1 MPYEK
6 FFSDLAQLVMQF
18 YVGASN
24 LSLQCK
30 LQCDNVVQLV
40 NFCGN
45 IIAASDESFKDGLW
59 RRREWQSKIAASL
72 EILSLYAFIPAALY
86 EKLQTSSKIKP
97 KKKSNS
103 ETELVISE
111 KERCQMLIELMRLLK
126 REFQRCDKLI
136 NDWHCLVI

>member
-1 MPYEK
+1 MPYEE

-45 IIAASDESFKDGLW
+45 IIAASDESFEDGLW

-72 EILSLYAFIPAALY
+72 EILSLYAFILTALY
-86 EKLQTSSKIKP
+86 EIAVFYIHLDILRDYSQ
-97 KKKSNS
+97 
-103 ETELVISE
+103 
-111 KERCQMLIELMRLLK
+111 KEESC
-126 REFQRCDKLI
+126 
-136 NDWHCLVI
+136 